1 MDLRQLNALLA
12 VADQGSFT
20 AAADV
25 LDTVQSNVSAHIARL
40 EREVAAVLVDRS
52 TGQLT
57 EEGAAVAARA
67 RRVSAELEA
76 VGGDLAALRDEVAG
90 TVRIGMVGTTAR
102 WLAPRLL
109 EMAAA
114 RHPQLYLIVVDGIS
128 TSLEPQ
134 LATGQ
139 LDLAVVNPPAPSADL
154 SFTPLFEEEL
164 VLVVRADDPLAKR
177 GPLDLARLAGL
188 ELLLPLPGTSFRDEL
203 DQACRPRGITLTP
216 RAELDGVR
224 LIASLT
230 FDGHGPA
237 ILPAT
242 AVPEYL
248 RREWRL
254 VQVQDIPR
262 RRIGV
267 AQRSRG
273 LPSAPARAL
282 LSILHDVVADPG
294 NIPDELHVAPD
305 LVPPG
310 RAGMVGRL
318 TGLSAPA
325 AGRSKEGVTGVE
337 GGTRIPASRRA
348 R

>member
-25 LDTVQSNVSAHIARL
+25 LGTVQSNVSAHVARL
-40 EREVAAVLVDRS
+40 EREVGAVLVDRS

-57 EEGAAVAARA
+57 EEGGAVAARA
-67 RRVSAELEA
+67 RRVSVELEA
-76 VGGDLAALRDEVAG
+76 VVGDLAALQDEVTG

-102 WLAPRLL
+102 WLAPHLL
-109 EMAAA
+109 QAAGA
-114 RHPQLYLIVVDGIS
+114 RHPKLYLVVVDGIS
-128 TSLEPQ
+128 TALEPQ
-134 LATGQ
+134 LATGA

-154 SFTPLFEEEL
+154 SFTPLFDEDL
-164 VLVVRADDPLAKR
+164 VLVVKADDPLAR
-177 GPLDLARLAGL
+177 RSPLELAELAGL
-188 ELLLPLPGTSFRDEL
+188 DLLLPLPGTSFRDEL
-203 DQACRPRGITLTP
+203 DQAVRPQGITLTP

-254 VQVQDIPR
+254 VQVRGIPR

-282 LSILHDVVADPG
+282 LSILHDVVTGPG
-294 NIPDELHVAPD
+294 NVPDELHV
-305 LVPPG
+305 VPELLPSG
-310 RAGMVGRL
+310 
-318 TGLSAPA
+318 
-325 AGRSKEGVTGVE
+325 
-337 GGTRIPASRRA
+337 
-348 R
+348 

>member
-25 LDTVQSNVSAHIARL
+25 LGTVQSNVSAHIARL
-40 EREVAAVLVDRS
+40 EREVGAVLVDRS

-57 EEGAAVAARA
+57 EEGDAVAARA
-67 RRVSAELEA
+67 RRVTVELEA
-76 VGGDLAALRDEVAG
+76 VVGDLAALHDEVAG
-90 TVRIGMVGTTAR
+90 TVRIGMVGTVAR
-102 WLAPRLL
+102 WLAPHLL
-109 EMAAA
+109 QTAAA
-114 RHPQLYLIVVDGIS
+114 RHPKLYLVVVDGIS
-128 TSLEPQ
+128 TALEPQ

-154 SFTPLFEEEL
+154 SFTPLFDEDL

-177 GPLDLARLAGL
+177 GPLELAELAGL
-188 ELLLPLPGTSFRDEL
+188 DLLLPLPGTSFRDEL
-203 DQACRPRGITLTP
+203 DQAVRPQGITLMP

-254 VQVQDIPR
+254 VQVKGIPR

-273 LPSAPARAL
+273 LPSAPARVL
-282 LSILHDVVADPG
+282 LSILHDVVTEPA
-294 NIPDELHVAPD
+294 NIPDELHVVPE
-305 LVPPG
+305 LVP
-310 RAGMVGRL
+310 
-318 TGLSAPA
+318 TQ
-325 AGRSKEGVTGVE
+325 
-337 GGTRIPASRRA
+337 
-348 R
+348 

>member
-25 LDTVQSNVSAHIARL
+25 LGTVQSNVSAHVARL
-40 EREVAAVLVDRS
+40 EREVGAVLVDRS

-57 EEGAAVAARA
+57 EEGDAVAARA
-67 RRVSAELEA
+67 RRVGVELEA
-76 VGGDLAALRDEVAG
+76 VVGDLAALRDEVAG

-102 WLAPRLL
+102 WLAPHLL
-109 EMAAA
+109 QTSAA
-114 RHPQLYLIVVDGIS
+114 RHPKLYLVVVDGIS
-128 TSLEPQ
+128 TALEPQ

-154 SFTPLFEEEL
+154 SFTPLFEEDL
-164 VLVVRADDPLAKR
+164 VLVVRAGDPLAKR
-177 GPLDLARLAGL
+177 GPLELAELAGL
-188 ELLLPLPGTSFRDEL
+188 DLLLPLPGTSFRDEL
-203 DQACRPRGITLTP
+203 DQAVRPQGITLTP

-242 AVPEYL
+242 AVPDYL

-254 VQVQDIPR
+254 VQVKGIPR

-282 LSILHDVVADPG
+282 LSILHDVVTQPA

-305 LVPPG
+305 LV
-310 RAGMVGRL
+310 R
-318 TGLSAPA
+318 
-325 AGRSKEGVTGVE
+325 
-337 GGTRIPASRRA
+337 TR
-348 R
+348 

>member
-20 AAADV
+20 AAADI

-40 EREVAAVLVDRS
+40 EREVGAVLVDRS

-57 EEGAAVAARA
+57 EEGDVVAARA
-67 RRVSAELEA
+67 RRVGVELEA
-76 VGGDLAALRDEVAG
+76 VVGDLAALRDEVAG
-90 TVRIGMVGTTAR
+90 TVRIGMVGTVAR
-102 WLAPRLL
+102 WLSPHIL
-109 EMAAA
+109 EVAAS
-114 RHPQLYLIVVDGIS
+114 RHPKLYLVVVDGIS

-154 SFTPLFEEEL
+154 TFTPLFEEDL
-164 VLVVRADDPLAKR
+164 VLVVRANDPLAKR
-177 GPLDLARLAGL
+177 GELELAELAGL
-188 ELLLPLPGTSFRDEL
+188 DLLLPLPGTAFRDEL
-203 DQACRPRGITLTP
+203 DQAVGPLGIRLAP

-230 FDGHGPA
+230 FDGYGPA

-242 AVPEYL
+242 AVPGYL
-248 RREWRL
+248 RRQWRL
-254 VQVQDIPR
+254 VKVNGIPR

-282 LSILHDVVADPG
+282 LSILHDVVTDPAT
-294 NIPDELHVAPD
+294 IPEELHVVPD
-305 LVPPG
+305 LLAGRPG
-310 RAGMVGRL
+310 R
-318 TGLSAPA
+318 
-325 AGRSKEGVTGVE
+325 
-337 GGTRIPASRRA
+337 
-348 R
+348 

>member
-1 MDLRQLNALLA
+1 MDLRQLKALLA

-20 AAADV
+20 GAADA
-25 LDTVQSNVSAHIARL
+25 LNTVQSNVSAHVARL
-40 EREVAAVLVDRS
+40 EREVGAVLVDRA

-67 RRVSAELEA
+67 RRVGVELEA
-76 VGGDLAALRDEVAG
+76 LVGDLAALRDEVAG

-109 EMAAA
+109 EVAAS
-114 RHPQLYLIVVDGIS
+114 RHPKLYLIVVDGIS
-128 TSLEPQ
+128 SALEPQ

-139 LDLAVVNPPAPSADL
+139 LDLAVVNPPAPGADL
-154 SFTPLFEEEL
+154 SFTPLFDEDL
-164 VLVVRADDPLAKR
+164 VLVVRSSDPLSQR
-177 GPLDLARLAGL
+177 GPLELAELAGL
-188 ELLLPLPGTSFRDEL
+188 DLLLPLPGTAFRDEL
-203 DQACRPRGITLTP
+203 DAAVRPKGIRLKP

-230 FDGHGPA
+230 FDGYGPA
-237 ILPAT
+237 VLPAT

-248 RREWRL
+248 RGEWRL
-254 VQVQDIPR
+254 VQVRGVPR

-282 LSILHDVVADPG
+282 LSILHDVVTDPETT
-294 NIPDELHVAPD
+294 PDELHVVPEPPGPDAEGPGALGGIGEHGAPD
-305 LVPPG
+305 
-310 RAGMVGRL
+310 
-318 TGLSAPA
+318 TPA
-325 AGRSKEGVTGVE
+325 L
-337 GGTRIPASRRA
+337 RIPAPRGDG
-348 R
+348 

>member
-20 AAADV
+20 AAADT

-40 EREVAAVLVDRS
+40 EREVGAVLVDRS

-57 EEGAAVAARA
+57 EEGGAVAARA
-67 RRVSAELEA
+67 RRVSVELEA
-76 VGGDLAALRDEVAG
+76 VNGDLAALRDEVAG

-102 WLAPRLL
+102 WLAPHLL
-109 EMAAA
+109 QTAAS
-114 RHPQLYLIVVDGIS
+114 RHPALHLVVVDGIS

-154 SFTPLFEEEL
+154 SFTPLFDEDL
-164 VLVVRADDPLAKR
+164 VLVVRANDPLGKR
-177 GPLDLARLAGL
+177 GRLELAELAGL

-203 DQACRPRGITLTP
+203 DEAARPQGIILTP

-254 VQVQDIPR
+254 VQVSGIPR

-282 LSILHDVVADPG
+282 LSILHDVVTDPD
-294 NIPDELHVAPD
+294 NTPDELHVVPD
-305 LVPPG
+305 L
-310 RAGMVGRL
+310 
-318 TGLSAPA
+318 LS
-325 AGRSKEGVTGVE
+325 GRSC
-337 GGTRIPASRRA
+337 R
-348 R
+348 

>member
-20 AAADV
+20 AAADA
-25 LDTVQSNVSAHIARL
+25 LGTVQSNVSAHIARL
-40 EREVAAVLVDRS
+40 EREVGAVLVDRS

-57 EEGAAVAARA
+57 EEGDAVAARA
-67 RRVSAELEA
+67 RRVSVELEA
-76 VGGDLAALRDEVAG
+76 VVGDLAALHDEVAG
-90 TVRIGMVGTTAR
+90 TVRIGMVGTVAR
-102 WLAPRLL
+102 WLAPHLL
-109 EMAAA
+109 QTAAA
-114 RHPQLYLIVVDGIS
+114 RHPKLYLVVVDGIS
-128 TSLEPQ
+128 TALEPQ

-154 SFTPLFEEEL
+154 SFTPLFDEDL

-177 GPLDLARLAGL
+177 GALALAELAGL
-188 ELLLPLPGTSFRDEL
+188 DLLLPLPGTSFRDEL
-203 DQACRPRGITLTP
+203 DQAVRPQGITLTP

-248 RREWRL
+248 RRDWRL
-254 VQVQDIPR
+254 VQVKGIPR

-273 LPSAPARAL
+273 LPSAPARVL
-282 LSILHDVVADPG
+282 LSILHDVVTEPT
-294 NIPDELHVAPD
+294 NIPDELHVVPE
-305 LVPPG
+305 LVP
-310 RAGMVGRL
+310 
-318 TGLSAPA
+318 
-325 AGRSKEGVTGVE
+325 
-337 GGTRIPASRRA
+337 TR
-348 R
+348 

>member
-12 VADQGSFT
+12 VADEGSFT

-25 LDTVQSNVSAHIARL
+25 LGTVQSNVSAHIARL
-40 EREVAAVLVDRS
+40 EREVGAVLVDRS

-57 EEGAAVAARA
+57 EEGDAVAARA
-67 RRVSAELEA
+67 RRVSVELEA
-76 VGGDLAALRDEVAG
+76 VVGDLAALRDEVAG

-102 WLAPRLL
+102 WLAPHLFQ
-109 EMAAA
+109 MAAA
-114 RHPQLYLIVVDGIS
+114 RHPKLYLVVVDGIS
-128 TSLEPQ
+128 TALEPQ

-154 SFTPLFEEEL
+154 SFTPLFDEDL
-164 VLVVRADDPLAKR
+164 VLVVRADDPLAQR
-177 GPLDLARLAGL
+177 GPLELAELAGL
-188 ELLLPLPGTSFRDEL
+188 DLLLPLPGTSFRDEL
-203 DQACRPRGITLTP
+203 DQAARPQGITLTP

-254 VQVQDIPR
+254 VQVQGIPR

-273 LPSAPARAL
+273 LPSAPARVL
-282 LSILHDVVADPG
+282 LSILHDVVTEPA
-294 NIPDELHVAPD
+294 NIPDELHVVPE
-305 LVPPG
+305 LVP
-310 RAGMVGRL
+310 
-318 TGLSAPA
+318 
-325 AGRSKEGVTGVE
+325 
-337 GGTRIPASRRA
+337 TR
-348 R
+348 

>member
-40 EREVAAVLVDRS
+40 EREVGAVLVDRS

-57 EEGAAVAARA
+57 EEGGVVAARA
-67 RRVSAELEA
+67 RRVGVELEA
-76 VGGDLAALRDEVAG
+76 VVGDLAALRDEVAG
-90 TVRIGMVGTTAR
+90 TVRIGMVGTVAR
-102 WLAPRLL
+102 WLSPHIL
-109 EMAAA
+109 EVAAS
-114 RHPQLYLIVVDGIS
+114 RHPKLYLVVVDGIS

-154 SFTPLFEEEL
+154 TFTPLFEEDL
-164 VLVVRADDPLAKR
+164 VLVVRANDPLAKR
-177 GPLDLARLAGL
+177 GELELAELAGL
-188 ELLLPLPGTSFRDEL
+188 DLLLPLPGTAFRDEL
-203 DQACRPRGITLTP
+203 DQAVGPLGIRLAP

-230 FDGHGPA
+230 FDGYGPA

-242 AVPEYL
+242 AVPGYL
-248 RREWRL
+248 RRQWRL
-254 VQVQDIPR
+254 VKVNGIPR

-282 LSILHDVVADPG
+282 LSILHDVVTDPATT
-294 NIPDELHVAPD
+294 PEELHVVPD
-305 LVPPG
+305 LLAGRPG
-310 RAGMVGRL
+310 R
-318 TGLSAPA
+318 
-325 AGRSKEGVTGVE
+325 
-337 GGTRIPASRRA
+337 
-348 R
+348 

>member
-20 AAADV
+20 AAADA
-25 LDTVQSNVSAHIARL
+25 LATVQSNVSAHIARL
-40 EREVAAVLVDRS
+40 EREVGAVLVDRS

-57 EEGAAVAARA
+57 EEGGAVAARA
-67 RRVSAELEA
+67 RRVSVELEA
-76 VGGDLAALRDEVAG
+76 VLGDLAALRDEVAG

-102 WLAPRLL
+102 WLAPHLL
-109 EMAAA
+109 ETAAS
-114 RHPQLYLIVVDGIS
+114 RHPKLYLVVVDGIS

-154 SFTPLFEEEL
+154 SFTPLFEEDL
-164 VLVVRADDPLAKR
+164 VLVVRATDPLAKR
-177 GPLDLARLAGL
+177 GRLELAELAGL

-203 DQACRPRGITLTP
+203 DQAARPQGITLTP

-254 VQVQDIPR
+254 VQVRGIPR

-282 LSILHDVVADPG
+282 LSILHDVVTDPRTT
-294 NIPDELHVAPD
+294 PDELHVEPD
-305 LVPPG
+305 L
-310 RAGMVGRL
+310 L
-318 TGLSAPA
+318 TG
-325 AGRSKEGVTGVE
+325 R
-337 GGTRIPASRRA
+337 
-348 R
+348 

>member
-20 AAADV
+20 AAADA
-25 LDTVQSNVSAHIARL
+25 LNTVQSNVSAHIARL
-40 EREVAAVLVDRS
+40 EREVGAVLVDRA
-52 TGQLT
+52 TGDLT
-57 EEGAAVAARA
+57 EEGEAVAARA
-67 RRVSAELEA
+67 RRVGVELEA
-76 VGGDLAALRDEVAG
+76 VIGDLAALRDEVAG
-90 TVRIGMVGTTAR
+90 IVRIGMVGTTAR
-102 WLAPRLL
+102 WLAPHLL
-109 EMAAA
+109 QTAAA
-114 RHPQLYLIVVDGIS
+114 RHPKLHLVVVDGIS
-128 TSLEPQ
+128 TALEPQ

-139 LDLAVVNPPAPSADL
+139 LDLAVVNPPAPTADL
-154 SFTPLFEEEL
+154 SFTPLFEEDL
-164 VLVVRADDPLAKR
+164 VLVVRANDPLAKQ
-177 GPLDLARLAGL
+177 GPLELAELAGL

-203 DQACRPRGITLTP
+203 DLAVRPRGITLTP

-242 AVPEYL
+242 AVPDYL
-248 RREWRL
+248 RRQWRL
-254 VQVQDIPR
+254 VQVRGIPR

-282 LSILHDVVADPG
+282 LSILYDVLMDRTTT
-294 NIPDELHVAPD
+294 PDELHVVPELLAGRLGLAPRPARLAGGSD
-305 LVPPG
+305 PG
-310 RAGMVGRL
+310 R
-318 TGLSAPA
+318 
-325 AGRSKEGVTGVE
+325 GVTGAQ
-337 GGTRIPASRRA
+337 GGSRTSPSRRA

>member
-12 VADQGSFT
+12 VADEGSFT

-25 LDTVQSNVSAHIARL
+25 LGTVQSNVSAHIARL
-40 EREVAAVLVDRS
+40 EREVGAVLVDRS

-57 EEGAAVAARA
+57 EEGDAVAARA
-67 RRVSAELEA
+67 RRVSVELEA
-76 VGGDLAALRDEVAG
+76 VVGDLAALHDEVAG

-102 WLAPRLL
+102 WLAPHLFQ
-109 EMAAA
+109 MAAA
-114 RHPQLYLIVVDGIS
+114 RHPKLYLVVVDGIS
-128 TSLEPQ
+128 TALEPQ

-154 SFTPLFEEEL
+154 SFTPLFDEDL
-164 VLVVRADDPLAKR
+164 VLVVRADDPLAQR
-177 GPLDLARLAGL
+177 GPLELAELAGL
-188 ELLLPLPGTSFRDEL
+188 DLLLPLPGTSFRDEL
-203 DQACRPRGITLTP
+203 DQAARPQGITLTP

-254 VQVQDIPR
+254 VQVQGIPR

-273 LPSAPARAL
+273 LPSAPARVL
-282 LSILHDVVADPG
+282 LSILHDVVTEPA
-294 NIPDELHVAPD
+294 NIPDELHVVPE
-305 LVPPG
+305 LVP
-310 RAGMVGRL
+310 
-318 TGLSAPA
+318 
-325 AGRSKEGVTGVE
+325 
-337 GGTRIPASRRA
+337 TR
-348 R
+348 